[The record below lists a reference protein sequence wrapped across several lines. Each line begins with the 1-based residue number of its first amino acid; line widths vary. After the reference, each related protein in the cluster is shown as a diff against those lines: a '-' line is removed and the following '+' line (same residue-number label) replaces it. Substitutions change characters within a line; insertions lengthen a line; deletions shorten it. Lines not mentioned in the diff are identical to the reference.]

1 MSGGPLVSSLFSK
14 TGGPLVLF
22 WMKIIGY
29 LMHHVTVLKYRVGHW
44 KNFDALIWNFN
55 ALKDNFGAW
64 WRHRRGCLPGNHHQ
78 TYHSKTLKTLNTEFR
93 AAKKS
98 KKIVILWE
106 FKAFVKKLWFESIG
120 HIRGNK
126 AIRFAAIK
134 RNIFVKWWLFFQ
146 MFYFCLSI
154 IILFSILKM
163 FTDLF
168 QNSLM
173 QNICKSKLNKGW
185 YENRT
190 SPGKICDS
198 KANIQL

>member
-1 MSGGPLVSSLFSK
+1 M
-14 TGGPLVLF
+14 
-22 WMKIIGY
+22 Y
-29 LMHHVTVLKYRVGHW
+29 
-44 KNFDALIWNFN
+44 N
-55 ALKDNFGAW
+55 NFGWTPDLFCFLWNA
-64 WRHRRGCLPGNHHQ
+64 RKRERRKETRFCKAVIVRATLQKITFNTNQISIFDFFFFFYQYRGNILEKKKVQ
-78 TYHSKTLKTLNTEFR
+78 EIFLTYRSKTLKTLNTEFR

-134 RNIFVKWWLFFQ
+134 RKIFVKWWLFFQ

-154 IILFSILKM
+154 IILFSILKL

-173 QNICKSKLNKGW
+173 QNICKSKLNNGW